1 MQPIPSHTHDDKN
14 APRAGKRPLR
24 ANSEA
29 IYQWQII
36 DHVCGVCFGRLLMR
50 ETFDRRK
57 VYRCSNCG
65 MEREGRN
72 ETCLCA
78 CGLKLKT
85 GVDLGLRCQRTEQ
98 PTPEFPSEVVAVA
111 IDEKHL

>member
-1 MQPIPSHTHDDKN
+1 MSTNHPISHNEKS
-14 APRAGKRPLR
+14 APRAGKGRQR
-24 ANSEA
+24 GQADAAYS
-29 IYQWQII
+29 WQII
-36 DHVCGVCFGRLLMR
+36 DHVCGCCFGRLLMR

-65 MEREGRN
+65 LEREGKS

-85 GVDLGLRCQRTEQ
+85 GVDMGVRCQRVES
-98 PTPEFPSEVVAVA
+98 PTPEFPSEVTAVAV
-111 IDEKHL
+111 E